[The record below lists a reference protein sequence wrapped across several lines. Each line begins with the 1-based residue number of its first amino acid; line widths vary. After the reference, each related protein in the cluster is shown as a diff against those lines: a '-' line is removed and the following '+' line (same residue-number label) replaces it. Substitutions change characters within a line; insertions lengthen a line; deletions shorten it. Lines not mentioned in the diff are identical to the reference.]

1 MAMTEIDMNG
11 GQYPFIQRFTLDGST
26 ANKAHQV
33 NVTSE
38 MRTIT
43 VRFIGNDGKLAFQ
56 TTGDSI
62 HASHIECKAD
72 TNNEFSLADGIGA
85 AKGIGSFYVAS
96 AETSTVVV
104 VMVEG

>member
-1 MAMTEIDMNG
+1 MAMTEITMDG
-11 GQYPFIQRFTLDGST
+11 GQYPYVQRFTLDATT
-26 ANKAHQV
+26 ANKANQV
-33 NVTSE
+33 DVTSE
-38 MRTIT
+38 MRTVT
-43 VRFIGNDGKLAFQ
+43 VRFIGNDGKLAFE

-62 HASHIECKAD
+62 HASYIECKAD

-96 AETSTVVV
+96 ATTSTECV